1 MTENGVVRIGLLLA
15 LQSER
20 NGHLK
25 TRYQKEEDARQW
37 IVAGCGVVALAV
49 VAFFVTR
56 LKPAAPEVDRA
67 TVWTDAVKR
76 GPLLRQVRGPG
87 TLVAREDKI
96 RVIPAETEATIS
108 RIRVLPGSQVKADT
122 IIMDMVDPTVDQQM
136 MDATLALKGAKA
148 DLENTR
154 ATVNSN
160 MMVLRAES
168 ATLDDDTRQA
178 LLQAKTDKS
187 LYDLGVVSGLTSS
200 ASGGK
205 ADEMGKRQQIEQQK
219 LEMNQRAIATMIG
232 VQEAK
237 VQQAEAVLA
246 LKQRQKD
253 ALTVRAGIDGVL
265 EAPDVPLQVGQHV
278 DPGTM
283 LAKVVQPDQL
293 KAALKIAETQARD
306 IQIGQPAEVDTHNGV
321 IEGKVMRIDLAVVNG
336 TVTVDV
342 ELSGAMPLGARPDL
356 SVDGTID
363 LDRMTDVLYV
373 GRPAFGNEN
382 STISL
387 FKLGPDGK
395 TAVRVP
401 VKVGR
406 ASVNSIQVL
415 EGLQEGDTV
424 ILSDMS
430 RWDNTDQ
437 DSLELAHRL
446 RKGRVTMTTTETIIQ
461 IEDLT
466 KIFYTDEIETHAL
479 VGRAFEYQPRR
490 VCGDVGA
497 VGMRKVDAVV
507 DHRIAGYSDRR
518 ALHVERQGGGEP
530 ELCGSFADSQ
540 SGDRVHLSELQPDW
554 RPDGRR
560 ERGVA
565 ADVSRGDAV
574 GGAKAESAGVARTSE
589 YGAPDAAL
597 SGAAL
602 GRSAAE
608 GRGGASAGR
617 FAVDS
622 AGGRAD
628 GKPGF
633 EER

>member
-1 MTENGVVRIGLLLA
+1 MDISRPDI
-15 LQSER
+15 
-20 NGHLK
+20 K
-25 TRYQKEEDARQW
+25 QKKMRRQW
-37 IVAGCGVVALAV
+37 LVAGCGVVALAA
-49 VAFFVTR
+49 VAFFVMR

-67 TVWTDAVKR
+67 TVWTDVVKR

-87 TLVAREDKI
+87 TLVPREDKI
-96 RVIPAETEATIS
+96 RIIPAETDATIS
-108 RIRVLPGSQVKADT
+108 RIRVLPGSPVKADT
-122 IIMDMVDPTVDQQM
+122 IIMDLVDPTVDQQM

-160 MMVLRAES
+160 LMAMRAES
-168 ATLDDDTRQA
+168 ATVDDDTRQA

-205 ADEMGKRQQIEQQK
+205 AEEMNKRQQIEQEK
-219 LEMNQRAIATMIG
+219 LEMNQKAVGTQVG

-265 EAPDVPLQVGQHV
+265 EAPDLPLQVGQHV
-278 DPGTM
+278 APGTM

-306 IQIGQPAEVDTHNGV
+306 IQIGQPAEIDTHNGV
-321 IEGKVMRIDLAVVNG
+321 IDGKVMRIDLAVVNG

-342 ELSGAMPLGARPDL
+342 ELAGALPQGARPDL

-363 LDRMTDVLYV
+363 LDRMADVLYV

-387 FKLGPDGK
+387 FKVSADGK

-406 ASVNSIQVL
+406 ASVNSIQVI
-415 EGLQEGDTV
+415 EGLQSGDTV

-430 RWDNTDQ
+430 RWDNTDKI
-437 DSLELAHRL
+437 RL
-446 RKGRVTMTTTETIIQ
+446 N
-461 IEDLT
+461 
-466 KIFYTDEIETHAL
+466 
-479 VGRAFEYQPRR
+479 
-490 VCGDVGA
+490 
-497 VGMRKVDAVV
+497 
-507 DHRIAGYSDRR
+507 
-518 ALHVERQGGGEP
+518 
-530 ELCGSFADSQ
+530 
-540 SGDRVHLSELQPDW
+540 
-554 RPDGRR
+554 
-560 ERGVA
+560 
-565 ADVSRGDAV
+565 
-574 GGAKAESAGVARTSE
+574 
-589 YGAPDAAL
+589 
-597 SGAAL
+597 
-602 GRSAAE
+602 
-608 GRGGASAGR
+608 
-617 FAVDS
+617 
-622 AGGRAD
+622 
-628 GKPGF
+628 
-633 EER
+633 